1 MRQMPRFQ
9 RIIRPA
15 KHFFL
20 LSIALLGFCLFPA
33 MAQESPIDDTDPEL
47 RQFILANTEFSVV
60 HELIH
65 LLIDEIGF
73 PVLGREEDLA
83 DHLAIM
89 LLLTRDG
96 NDALPQTMIDKLQA
110 IIDAWRVEWTIIE
123 QDQMEIAYSDPHS
136 LEIQRLYDLSCLTY
150 GRDPDHLKDFAIA
163 NEIPVD
169 RAELCPEDFQK
180 AEKGLKF
187 LQNTFRNEKS
197 DSQLKLIFD
206 RTDTPKQATYK
217 NWLTNASILPAFI
230 AEIDSQYQFP
240 QEVKIIFRSC
250 GQANAYWEPAD
261 KEIVVCYGLM
271 DRFVHLARF
280 RQEYAIDPREWALGL
295 AKAKSAFD

>member
-1 MRQMPRFQ
+1 MRQMSHIQ
-9 RIIRPA
+9 RIAEPL
-15 KHFFL
+15 KHYFL
-20 LSIALLGFCLFPA
+20 VTIALLGFCLFPA
-33 MAQESPIDDTDPEL
+33 MGQEPVSDDTDPQL

-65 LLIDEIGF
+65 LLIDEIGL

-89 LLLTRDG
+89 LLLTSDPNG
-96 NDALPQTMIDKLQA
+96 ALPQATVDKLQA

-150 GRDPDHLKDFAIA
+150 GRDPDNLDDFAIA

-180 AEKGLKF
+180 AKNGLAF
-187 LQNTFRNEKS
+187 LQNTFQTENS
-197 DSQLKLIFD
+197 DRQLKLIFD
-206 RTDTPKQATYK
+206 KTDTPKQTTYK
-217 NWLTNASILPAFI
+217 SWLMNSSILPAFI
-230 AEIDSQYQFP
+230 ADLDSRYQFP
-240 QEVKIIFRSC
+240 TKVEIIFRSC
-250 GQANAYWEPAD
+250 GQANAYWEPGD
-261 KEIVVCYGLM
+261 KQIVVCYGLM

-280 RQEYAIDPREWALGL
+280 RQEYAIDPREWTLGM
-295 AKAKSAFD
+295 AKAKAAFD